1 VSPEA
6 VDRFDRAY
14 EAKRKPGDDREPG
27 DDAKAPYHREHVLAT
42 KIERLLAKQ
51 LGVDWTKYDRDVSS
65 K

>member
-1 VSPEA
+1 MSRTRGLDP
-6 VDRFDRAY
+6 
-14 EAKRKPGDDREPG
+14 
-27 DDAKAPYHREHVLAT
+27 